1 MDLDTDMAPADREWV
16 ALMDREWEAPADRGW
31 VALMGRE
38 WEDPTDPE
46 WAARTDRWEEA
57 PGDRLRRREEAAVGA
72 V

>member
-1 MDLDTDMAPADREWV
+1 MDLDTDMAPADRGWV
-16 ALMDREWEAPADRGW
+16 VLMDLEW

-38 WEDPTDPE
+38 WEGPTDPE
-46 WAARTDRWEEA
+46 WAVRTDQWEEA